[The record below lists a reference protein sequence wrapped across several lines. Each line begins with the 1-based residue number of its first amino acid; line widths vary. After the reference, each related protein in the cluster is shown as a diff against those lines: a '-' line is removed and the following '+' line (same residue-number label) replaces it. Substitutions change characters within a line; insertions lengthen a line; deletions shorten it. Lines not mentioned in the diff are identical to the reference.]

1 MARAVAMCR
10 RDVILPSDLPP
21 QTTTSGPD
29 VGGAIDADW
38 PTLEVLER
46 RYIDKVLARVDH
58 NKTAAAQVL
67 GIDRR
72 TLQRMPRE

>member
-1 MARAVAMCR
+1 MCR
-10 RDVILPSDLPP
+10 RDVILPSDLPAA
-21 QTTTSGPD
+21 TTAVDTGS
-29 VGGAIDADW
+29 AIDADW

-46 RYIDKVLARVDH
+46 RYIEKVLARVDH

-72 TLQRMPRE
+72 TLQRMPKP